1 MSDVNGTS
9 GFAPRPKQDE
19 VIEDA
24 VVVDDATGRP
34 AQAQYV
40 TEPVQTEQPM
50 VVEQPVVVEE
60 ATVSETE
67 PVIATT
73 DPAAAEVP
81 GEPAQRVVYVH
92 VPPEPKKLSNRA
104 LGTVVALVA
113 AIVFT
118 ILLAVI
124 TALIGAANGRPFS
137 FGFLGRAEFYIPTL
151 FFVVAFV
158 LLVVLVNRAN
168 WWAYIVGSLV
178 VAVVV
183 YFGTI
188 GLTLLTSGVVQQTP
202 DQAALSFRVLLGNPF
217 IIGSALLAREVALW
231 SGGIISRRGRR
242 LRLRNVE
249 NRAAYDRELATTRA
263 EHERAAATATA
274 AG

>member
-1 MSDVNGTS
+1 MSDTNGTS

-19 VIEDA
+19 IIEDA

-34 AQAQYV
+34 
-40 TEPVQTEQPM
+40 VQSEQPLQSEPIAQP
-50 VVEQPVVVEE
+50 EQPVIVEE
-60 ATVSETE
+60 ATVTETE

-81 GEPAQRVVYVH
+81 GEPAHRVVYVH
-92 VPPEPKKLSNRA
+92 VPTAPKKLSNRA
-104 LGTVVALVA
+104 IGSLVALVA

-118 ILLAVI
+118 AILAVI
-124 TALIGAANGRPFS
+124 TALIGVANGRPVS
-137 FGFLGRAEFYIPTL
+137 FAFLGRAEFYIPTL

-158 LLVVLVNRAN
+158 LLVLIVNRAN

-202 DQAALSFRVLLGNPF
+202 DQAALSFRFLLGNPF

-242 LRLRNVE
+242 LRLRNAE

-263 EHERAAATATA
+263 DHERTAATATA